1 MPFVTLIRYFYPNVA
16 GWPWP
21 REIITQHVSPAIFKI
36 MAPIYWC
43 HELDFTR
50 SHDIIDHM
58 TTLFIYQY
66 AISYWCPTGTEP
78 LSATVNASKY
88 IWVGHDLYLSGHV
101 TSLFTWPFDSP
112 GVISCRCSIVT
123 ESLSPAIFEIMG
135 PKTTLTF
142 LGHVTSSV
150 TWPIDPP
157 YAISYWCFI
166 GSESLYLKPF
176 SRYSA
181 FKPCARTH
189 THTNTHTNTPQVI
202 SYSVPCSVLH

>member
-1 MPFVTLIRYFYPNVA
+1 MPSVTLIRYFYPNVA

-58 TTLFIYQY
+58 ITLFIYQY

-135 PKTTLTF
+135 PKTPLTF
-142 LGHVTSSV
+142 LGHVTSS
-150 TWPIDPP
+150 
-157 YAISYWCFI
+157 AICHFLLVFYWIRVSISSTVFEI
-166 GSESLYLKPF
+166 FGLQT
-176 SRYSA
+176 
-181 FKPCARTH
+181 PCSH
-189 THTNTHTNTPQVI
+189 THTPTHTETRRKWFHILSHAVYCIGQTKI
-202 SYSVPCSVLH
+202 